1 MVQMIVIYKM
11 PKNPAAFARHY
22 FEVHRPL
29 ARLAGRTA
37 PLALPH
43 ACKTIELPGAGV
55 TQDR

>member
-1 MVQMIVIYKM
+1 MVQMIVIYNM

-37 PLALPH
+37 PLALPQV
-43 ACKTIELPGAGV
+43 CKSIEFPGEGV